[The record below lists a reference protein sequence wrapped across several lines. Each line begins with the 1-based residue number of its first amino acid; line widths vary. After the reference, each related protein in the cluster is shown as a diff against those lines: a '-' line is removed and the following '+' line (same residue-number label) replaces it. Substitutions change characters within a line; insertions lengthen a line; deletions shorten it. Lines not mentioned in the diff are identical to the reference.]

1 MIKANKLKQML
12 CKCVKERTV
21 LNINVNGSITSDV
34 YILNFNIDTKYED
47 YYNLKLLLSDNSQIS
62 ILLNEKWGYISREA
76 LLRYKHNGPICH
88 FEVKVVK

>member
-47 YYNLKLLLSDNSQIS
+47 YYSLKLLLSDNSQIS

>member
-34 YILNFNIDTKYED
+34 YILNFNIDTKYGD
-47 YYNLKLLLSDNSQIS
+47 YYNLRLLLDDNSKVE

-76 LLRYKHNGPICH
+76 LLRYKHKIGRAH
-88 FEVKVVK
+88 V

>member
-12 CKCVKERTV
+12 RKCVKERTI
-21 LNINVNGSITSDV
+21 LNINVNGNITSDV
-34 YILNFNIDTKYED
+34 YILNFNIDTKYGD
-47 YYNLKLLLSDNSQIS
+47 YYNLRFLLDDNSQIS

-76 LLRYKHNGPICH
+76 LLRYKHNGPVCH

>member
-34 YILNFNIDTKYED
+34 YILNFDIDTKYED
-47 YYNLKLLLSDNSQIS
+47 YYSLKLLLSDNSQIL